1 MVVFNIKGP
10 APAENYNE
18 AISAD
23 YWTGR
28 PVNFNEIDENNVNTL
43 KSNTDL
49 NNMFIDIAS
58 FSYEPVWKALQ
69 NDPTDFIGAATTTNP
84 IPNVEFRQIGVLE
97 LLEGNKML
105 AFMHESARINEL
117 TDHGSLATSF
127 LGNIGSRLKDLG
139 EQDIRDKILNTV
151 NEPIPYLTCFGYVIT
166 RNLLTQYNTN
176 LNSSQ
181 IRIGVVFV
189 QESSVQ
195 ESN

>member
-1 MVVFNIKGP
+1 MVVFNIKAPAP

-28 PVNFNEIDENNVNTL
+28 AVNFNEIDVNNVNTL

-49 NNMFIDIAS
+49 NAMFVDIAS
-58 FSYEPVWKALQ
+58 FQAEPVWEALA
-69 NDPTDFIGAATTTNP
+69 NDDTDFIGAATTTNP
-84 IPNVEFRQIGVLE
+84 IPNVEFRQIGVIE
-97 LLEGNKML
+97 LLSGNKML
-105 AFMHESARINEL
+105 AFESERINEL
-117 TDHGSLATSF
+117 TGDANSGTSF
-127 LGNIGSRLKDLG
+127 LGQVSSRLKDLG

-151 NEPIPYLTCFGYVIT
+151 NNPVPFLTCFGYVIT

-195 ESN
+195 A